1 MKIGLCIES
10 STRAKAPALAAA
22 LENAGLDYISIG
34 MTGADNEPELNYV
47 QTGFLSAL
55 FLNLGI
61 VDFVVGGCSTGQGYL
76 NAVLQFPGT
85 SAGLVLDSVDAFL
98 FSQVNG
104 GNVVS
109 LALNKGY
116 GTFGAELNLEYIFEK
131 LFSAPLGGG
140 YPKHRAEAQR
150 ISRGMLAEIAQIGHR
165 PMLEILQRMDVAFIK
180 HCIGFG
186 NNLDYVRNAPPSE
199 EKDFILGLFK

>member
-34 MTGADNEPELNYV
+34 MTGADNESELNYV

-55 FLNLGI
+55 VLNLGI

-98 FSQVNG
+98 FTGQRRECHLSGFKQGLWNFRCRIESGVHFREA
-104 GNVVS
+104 V
-109 LALNKGY
+109 LRALGRW
-116 GTFGAELNLEYIFEK
+116 L
-131 LFSAPLGGG
+131 
-140 YPKHRAEAQR
+140 
-150 ISRGMLAEIAQIGHR
+150 
-165 PMLEILQRMDVAFIK
+165 
-180 HCIGFG
+180 
-186 NNLDYVRNAPPSE
+186 SE
-199 EKDFILGLFK
+199 TPR